1 MTKRYFVVSLI
12 VAENDY
18 QQEQAA
24 AAREAA
30 GRLGADLDILYAG
43 NEAIVQGQQLLKV
56 IQSTGR
62 RPDGIVCH
70 PIGTTLR
77 QVAHEAVSAG
87 IGWAIVNRVAD
98 YIPELVQTS
107 KVPVFS
113 VSVDQHEIGRIQGRQ
128 LAALLPEGGLA
139 LHIVG
144 PTSNPAFQMRVA
156 GMESAKPANVQ
167 MRTLPGKLTE
177 PSGYDAVVN
186 WLSLS
191 TARTSPVKLV
201 AAHND
206 NMAMGARRAF
216 SERMTG
222 AQREHWSSLPYIGC
236 DACPGSGQKWVRQ
249 GLLTA
254 SIVLP
259 PSAGVALEML
269 AKAIET
275 RTQPPER
282 SLLPPV
288 PFPPLEKL
296 AAAAGSMTRD

>member
-1 MTKRYFVVSLI
+1 MIKRYFVVSLI

-30 GRLGADLDILYAG
+30 RPLGADIEIQYAG
-43 NEAIVQGQQLLKV
+43 NDAIAQGQQLLQL
-56 IQSTGR
+56 IQSSGR

-70 PIGTTLR
+70 PIGTPLA
-77 QVAHEAVSAG
+77 QVARAAVSAG
-87 IGWAIVNRVAD
+87 IGWTIVNRDAD
-98 YIPELVQTS
+98 YIPELRKTS

-113 VSVDQHEIGRIQGRQ
+113 VTVDQREIGRIQGQQ
-128 LAALLPEGGLA
+128 LGMLLPEGGLA
-139 LHIVG
+139 LYIVG

-156 GMESAKPANVQ
+156 GMESTKPANVQ

-186 WLSLS
+186 WLTLS

-206 NMAMGARRAF
+206 SMAMGARRAF

-222 AQREHWSSLPYIGC
+222 AEREHWSTLPYLGC

-254 SIVLP
+254 SVFLP
-259 PSAGVALEML
+259 PSAGRALEML
-269 AKAIET
+269 TTAIEN

-282 SLLPPV
+282 TLLPPL
-288 PFPPLEKL
+288 PFPSMEKL
-296 AAAAGSMTRD
+296 AAAAKSST